1 MPTSSRFKIVQ
12 YPAVGASYE
21 SPSLPA
27 SAQRTVN
34 MYPEALQ
41 NGLTD
46 VVLHNFPG
54 LKKRLSGV
62 ASEFDRG
69 EHVFKNIL
77 YQVAGGAFYRVT
89 STFGR
94 VSLGSIAGSGRVSM
108 ENNGTTMVIV
118 TGGDGEYT
126 FDGTTL
132 TPTAL
137 GTNPTNVEY
146 LNSRF
151 LYDDDDGRVG
161 VTAVAS
167 TTVPGGNFFS
177 PESAPDALVRTYVF
191 NQFAYLFGEKTI
203 EPWQNVISGTPP
215 YERMNGAIIE
225 NVGLGGRAA
234 IAHTEKAIYFV
245 SDTGDAQQL
254 QGFSPTQISTVA
266 ISNAW
271 RGYTLTDAIVQTAD
285 ILGLDFVIF
294 SFPTDL
300 RTWCYVEQYGLWF
313 ELENGT
319 DKGRWLGN
327 SIIEA
332 YGLILVADFA
342 TGNIYELDPD
352 TFTDN
357 GVTTVRE
364 RIFQPLAG
372 ETFGTPRQFYQMQEF
387 GLSIETGL
395 GNTSELNPLIAIS
408 FSTNGGKS
416 YGNERF
422 KNVGQE
428 GEYLTDVK
436 VSSNQHFKD
445 MTVKIRYTE
454 PNKFSLFSSYIK
466 IRESGA
472 Q

>member
-1 MPTSSRFKIVQ
+1 MPQGIYKTVQ
-12 YPAVGASYE
+12 YPAVGASYK
-21 SPSLPA
+21 SPALPA

-46 VVLHNFPG
+46 VILHNFPG
-54 LKKRLSGV
+54 LNKKLSGV

-69 EHVFKNIL
+69 VYVFQNIL

-89 STFGR
+89 STYSR

-108 ENNGTTMVIV
+108 ADNGTTMVIV
-118 TGGDGEYT
+118 TNGDGEYT

-137 GTNPTNVEY
+137 GTNPSNVEY

-151 LYDDDDGRVG
+151 LFDDDDGRVG
-161 VTAVAS
+161 VTNVAS

-203 EPWQNVISGTPP
+203 EPWQNVTSGTPP
-215 YERMNGAIIE
+215 FERMNGAIVE
-225 NVGLGGRAA
+225 NVGLAGRSAVA
-234 IAHTEKAIYFV
+234 NTEQAIYFV

-266 ISNAW
+266 IANEW
-271 RGYTLTDAIVQTAD
+271 RTYTISDAIVQTAD

-294 SFPTDL
+294 SFPTNL
-300 RTWCYVEQYGLWF
+300 KTWAFVEQYGLWL
-313 ELENGT
+313 ELEHGT
-319 DKGRWLGN
+319 AAGRWLGN

-332 YGLILVADFA
+332 YGVVLVADYA
-342 TGNIYELDPD
+342 TGNIYQLDPD

-357 GVTTVRE
+357 AETTVRE
-364 RIFQPLAG
+364 RVFQPLAG
-372 ETFGTPRQFYQMQEF
+372 ETFGTPRQFYQMTEF
-387 GLSIETGL
+387 GLSIETGQ
-395 GNTSELNPLIAIS
+395 GNTAELNPLIAIS
-408 FSTNGGKS
+408 FSTNGGRS
-416 YGNERF
+416 FSNERF
-422 KNVGQE
+422 KKVGQE

-454 PNKFSLFSSYIK
+454 PNKFSLFSSYIQ
-466 IRESGA
+466 IRESGR